1 MRETA
6 FEFHETVYFVPD
18 TFVKSG
24 GVWLLRVGHNIA
36 KPEYAIEAR
45 KISWYNI
52 HFIMQGQLIMHYDH
66 NQVILNKGDA
76 FCMFP
81 GIYYKYGQVSGDK
94 PLKMLWISFEGA
106 QSHTLLTK
114 AGFSESEP
122 FLRQIMTK
130 ELHHTLQQ
138 LFVPPSEGYQRS
150 LELQADFYRAFRL
163 MTPDEESAIPSNGPA
178 SWVPKS
184 IQYMQTHYM
193 ERVTVQDV
201 SDYLSIHR
209 AYLSKV
215 FTEKVG
221 MTPMRYLEKLKMDKA
236 LELLHISTHSIQ
248 DIAVMIGYSDP
259 YTFTHAFSKY
269 YGIPPGKWRRTHA
282 AKLSES

>member
-18 TFVKSG
+18 AFAKSG

-36 KPEYAIEAR
+36 KPEYRIEPRNIA
-45 KISWYNI
+45 WYNI
-52 HFIMQGQLIMHYDH
+52 HFIMQGQLHMYYDH
-66 NQVILNKGDA
+66 KQVLLNKGDA

-81 GIYYKYGQVSGDK
+81 GIHYKYGQGNGEK

-114 AGFSESEP
+114 AGFSESAP
-122 FLRQIMTK
+122 YLIQVMTK

-138 LFVPPSEGYQRS
+138 MFVPPSEGYRRS
-150 LELQADFYRAFRL
+150 LELQSVLYRAFSL
-163 MTPDEESAIPSNGPA
+163 MTPDEESAIPANGPA
-178 SWVPKS
+178 HWIPKS
-184 IQYMQTHYM
+184 IEYMQTHYM
-193 ERVTVQDV
+193 ERITVQDV
-201 SDYLSIHR
+201 SAYLSVHR

-236 LELLHISTHSIQ
+236 LELLHITTHSIQ